1 MHTYDGT
8 YVTMVSVY
16 NSILDVAIYSNKSS
30 IIIEL
35 NYLMHGV
42 KGVLLRQ
49 PQVYMYVHLSIHPI

>member
-1 MHTYDGT
+1 MCS
-8 YVTMVSVY
+8 YVTTVSVY

-49 PQVYMYVHLSIHPI
+49 PQVYMYI